1 MADPSSP
8 PIRDSIS
15 QEEFNMFHTID
26 RTLFTRLVFN
36 LGRDPAEATQVM
48 ALWLWLEKVGEEI
61 DMVYSKILS
70 LPDTIL
76 NALVDES
83 VMALTCIESDQFR
96 FSSDSTSDMI
106 PLIQSL
112 TKTGVSL
119 RFFHD
124 NRIGIIRGVTKIIN
138 EVCVRAFDDIV
149 KLAQANKSAQE
160 STGIGFEFAKP
171 GNYHSAI
178 LNPLSS
184 ALYYNSSGVVGVQS
198 PNVGVSQFLDLAP
211 HVPVSGGGLPLEVSR
226 GFDPYD
232 LSFQRQIL
240 NNEIGEVLSRIK
252 SSSPSDE
259 EAKEVPPDERT
270 IFLTFSKGYPITEN
284 EVREFFTRKF
294 GDFIEDI
301 FMQEV
306 LPEEQP
312 LYARLVVPVAS
323 FIEVVL
329 DHKNKA
335 KFSINGKHVWA
346 RKYVRKNKSPAKSSP
361 SASQPTSPAAAEQS

>member
-1 MADPSSP
+1 MAPFRSGASSPTIISHPKVHQWHLFIHIKPNSQTPIIHTNETRLFSSKPPKMADPSSP

-138 EVCVRAFDDIV
+138 EVCVRAFEDIV

-160 STGIGFEFAKP
+160 STGIRFEFDKP
-171 GNYHSAI
+171 VNFHGAI

-184 ALYYNSSGVVGVQS
+184 ALYYNSSGIVGVQS
-198 PNVGVSQFLDLAP
+198 PNVGVSQFLNLAP

-252 SSSPSDE
+252 SSSPRDE

-284 EVREFFTRKF
+284 EVREFFTRYPLSKQNCSF
-294 GDFIEDI
+294 NFI
-301 FMQEV
+301 F
-306 LPEEQP
+306 
-312 LYARLVVPVAS
+312 
-323 FIEVVL
+323 
-329 DHKNKA
+329 H
-335 KFSINGKHVWA
+335 
-346 RKYVRKNKSPAKSSP
+346 
-361 SASQPTSPAAAEQS
+361 